1 MTNTRPPLPFRIE
14 LPTLALLF
22 LTYVVWA
29 LATVWIAAWSVP
41 LAILLVALSGAQHSS
56 LQHEVLHG
64 HPTRWRWLNEGLVFP
79 SLTLLIPY
87 IRFRDSH
94 LEHHQDSILTD
105 PYDDPES
112 NYQDPVVWQALPRWW
127 QAVLRVN
134 NTLAGRIVLGPLVAQ
149 IAFMRGDYRAWKQG
163 KAGILSAWLWHI
175 PAVAVVIWWMAALS
189 PMPIWAWLL
198 ATYISLSIL
207 KIRTYLEHQ
216 AHERARGRTVVIED
230 RGPLALIF
238 LNNNFHVVHHMHPR
252 VPWYQLPKLFRENR
266 ERYLSRNDGYYFRSY
281 AQIFRRYLFKAK
293 DPVPHP
299 LWPKG

>member
-14 LPTLALLF
+14 WPTLALLF

-79 SLTLLIPY
+79 ALTLLIPY
-87 IRFRDSH
+87 FRFRDSH

-112 NYQDPVVWQALPRWW
+112 NYQDPAVWQALPRWW
-127 QAVLRVN
+127 QSVLRVN

-175 PAVAVVIWWMAALS
+175 PAVTLVIWWMAALS

-216 AHERARGRTVVIED
+216 AHERARWRTVVIED

-299 LWPKG
+299 LWPHG

>member
-14 LPTLALLF
+14 WPTLALLL
-22 LTYVVWA
+22 LTYAVWA

-41 LAILLVALSGAQHSS
+41 LAIFLVALSGAQHSS

-79 SLTLLIPY
+79 ALTLLIPY

-112 NYQDPVVWQALPRWW
+112 NYQDPAVWQALPRWW

-134 NTLAGRIVLGPLVAQ
+134 NTLAGRIILGPLVAQ
-149 IAFMRGDYRAWKQG
+149 IAFMRGDYRAWKSG
-163 KAGILSAWLWHI
+163 KAGILAAWLWHI

-189 PMPIWAWLL
+189 PMPVWAWLL

-230 RGPLALIF
+230 RGPLSLIF

-266 ERYLSRNDGYYFRSY
+266 ARYLSRNDGYYFRSY
-281 AQIFRRYLFKAK
+281 AEIFRRYLFKAK

-299 LWPKG
+299 LWPRG

>member
-1 MTNTRPPLPFRIE
+1 
-14 LPTLALLF
+14 
-22 LTYVVWA
+22 
-29 LATVWIAAWSVP
+29 
-41 LAILLVALSGAQHSS
+41 
-56 LQHEVLHG
+56 
-64 HPTRWRWLNEGLVFP
+64 
-79 SLTLLIPY
+79 
-87 IRFRDSH
+87 
-94 LEHHQDSILTD
+94 
-105 PYDDPES
+105 
-112 NYQDPVVWQALPRWW
+112 
-127 QAVLRVN
+127 LRVN

-299 LWPKG
+299 LWPQG